1 MGAELTD
8 LLGRRA
14 ERIAIEHLLAQVQA
28 GRSGKLVVRGEA
40 GIGKTAILEYTRG
53 VAVGSGFR
61 VEHSVGVESEELF
74 AFAGLHQL
82 CRPLLDRAA
91 PLPEPQQ
98 AALGVAFG
106 LRDGPAPDRFL
117 VGLATLNLLAEVA
130 EDGPL
135 LCLVDDAQWLDE
147 ASGQVLAFVAR
158 RLAAEQVALVFALRD
173 ANTSHPFSGLPE
185 LSLGGLGELD
195 ARMLLTAAVPA
206 PLDGRVRDRIVAEAR
221 GNPLALFSLDFN
233 VGDLLFVAAAIAW
246 AAYSIVYRAPYLQR
260 LSTASLLGLLAAVG
274 ALLLLP
280 AAMLEWFNGGAIP
293 STGSAWRGIAGIV
306 VFASLLAFSSFQFGL
321 RQLGPSLTGVFM
333 YLMPPY
339 GVLLAVVFLGE
350 RLQAFHIAG
359 IALVMAG
366 IVLATFPAAW
376 LRERLRRG

>member
-1 MGAELTD
+1 MTD

-158 RLAAEQVALVFALRD
+158 RVGAKRLALLFGVRDSDDGDRLPFAGVTR
-173 ANTSHPFSGLPE
+173 AGPGA
-185 LSLGGLGELD
+185 
-195 ARMLLTAAVPA
+195 AR
-206 PLDGRVRDRIVAEAR
+206 RVRCAGTAQRCGTHTAGRGCAR
-221 GNPLALFSLDFN
+221 TNP
-233 VGDLLFVAAAIAW
+233 
-246 AAYSIVYRAPYLQR
+246 
-260 LSTASLLGLLAAVG
+260 
-274 ALLLLP
+274 
-280 AAMLEWFNGGAIP
+280 
-293 STGSAWRGIAGIV
+293 
-306 VFASLLAFSSFQFGL
+306 
-321 RQLGPSLTGVFM
+321 
-333 YLMPPY
+333 
-339 GVLLAVVFLGE
+339 
-350 RLQAFHIAG
+350 
-359 IALVMAG
+359 
-366 IVLATFPAAW
+366 
-376 LRERLRRG
+376 